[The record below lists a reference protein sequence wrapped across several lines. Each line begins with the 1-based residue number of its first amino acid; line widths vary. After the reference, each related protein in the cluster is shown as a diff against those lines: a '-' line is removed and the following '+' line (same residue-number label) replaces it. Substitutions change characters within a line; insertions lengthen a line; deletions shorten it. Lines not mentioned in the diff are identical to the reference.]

1 MFDHIGITVRDLKRS
16 RAFYAASLSPLGI
29 RELMQFDSAIA
40 FGVDRPQLWLMQG
53 TPVESDPRMHIAFIA
68 ATHLEVETFHR
79 TATEAGGVD
88 NGGPGLRPH
97 YHPDYYA
104 AFVID
109 FDGHNLE
116 AVCHRAP

>member
-29 RELMQFDSAIA
+29 RELMQFDLAIA

-53 TPVESDPRMHIAFIA
+53 TPVESDPRMHIAFEA

-79 TATEAGGVD
+79 TAIEAGGID
-88 NGGPGLRPH
+88 NGKPGLRPH